1 MVNLRA
7 SNSLR
12 NSSIVPLTGGFGNQ
26 LFQYAFGMYLQAKTK
41 QRVLFDT
48 SIGNPREIAGE
59 IALTGIDSA
68 ETPLFLPR
76 MNSNFR
82 WLFTKAFGWNLS
94 NMLKSNKSRSLRFLL
109 LSSTAKVLLQ
119 LRFKGKY
126 SVLTS
131 QDLGYDKTINYLNK
145 AIFIGYFQTHFYAS
159 SPEVF
164 KSLSNIRPKYL
175 SEHYQ
180 TLRKSIQ
187 STKPLLIHLRLTD
200 YLTETTFGVPSLQY
214 YLKAIKEMCE
224 VRRYSDLWVVS
235 DDIEEAKLRFRD
247 LDTDLNLIYFD
258 QSGLTDLEVWDLMRE
273 FGGYIISNS
282 SFSWWAAFLRRN
294 HESLVCAPSPWF
306 QGMNDPELLIPED
319 WIKVNSL

>member
-26 LFQYAFGMYLQAKTK
+26 LFQYAFGMYLQEKTN

-109 LSSTAKVLLQ
+109 L
-119 LRFKGKY
+119 
-126 SVLTS
+126 
-131 QDLGYDKTINYLNK
+131 
-145 AIFIGYFQTHFYAS
+145 
-159 SPEVF
+159 
-164 KSLSNIRPKYL
+164 
-175 SEHYQ
+175 
-180 TLRKSIQ
+180 
-187 STKPLLIHLRLTD
+187 
-200 YLTETTFGVPSLQY
+200 
-214 YLKAIKEMCE
+214 
-224 VRRYSDLWVVS
+224 
-235 DDIEEAKLRFRD
+235 
-247 LDTDLNLIYFD
+247 
-258 QSGLTDLEVWDLMRE
+258 
-273 FGGYIISNS
+273 
-282 SFSWWAAFLRRN
+282 
-294 HESLVCAPSPWF
+294 
-306 QGMNDPELLIPED
+306 
-319 WIKVNSL
+319 